1 MGVNYNC
8 IQRMKVDVIVAD
20 ESHLDYAEKVC
31 ELIYISAQER
41 GTGIAK
47 RTPEYIKEK
56 IRDGKAVIAIAE
68 DGTLAGYSYIE
79 TWGHTKFVANSGLI
93 VAHEFRKTGL
103 ARRIKHKTFE
113 LSRKMFPYAKI
124 FSITTGLAVMKINT
138 EMGFRP
144 VTFSELTDDKEFWA
158 GCEGCKNFDIL
169 VRNDHKL
176 CLCTGLLYDPA
187 KQVSEKEKEENT
199 NFIVRFG
206 KGIATPFKAINKKLK
221 NNK

>member
-1 MGVNYNC
+1 
-8 IQRMKVDVIVAD
+8 MKVDVIIAD

-47 RTPEYIKEK
+47 RTPEYIQEK
-56 IRDGKAVIAIAE
+56 MRDGKAVIAIAE

-138 EMGFRP
+138 EMGFKP

-158 GCEGCKNFDIL
+158 GCEGCCNFDIL
-169 VRNDHKL
+169 QRNNYKL

-187 KQVSEKEKEENT
+187 KNVSEEIKEQDKKSEKKGDNL
-199 NFIVRFG
+199 ISKVG
-206 KGIATPFKAINKKLK
+206 KGIALPFKAINKKLK
-221 NNK
+221 NKKQ